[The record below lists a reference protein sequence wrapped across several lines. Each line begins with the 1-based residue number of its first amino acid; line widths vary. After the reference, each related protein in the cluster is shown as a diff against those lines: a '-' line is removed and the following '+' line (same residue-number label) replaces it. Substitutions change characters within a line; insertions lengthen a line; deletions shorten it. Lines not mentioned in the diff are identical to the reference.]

1 MLSLLTP
8 STLDSHLAGHEAD
21 RVIISAVRTSAPGFL
36 ALQSRM
42 NVMLTRCR
50 KGMVVVAQRAFVE
63 GRGRATLLG
72 KLAERWGAEAGE
84 RGAWADAVDVMNG
97 RARLPGC
104 DG

>member
-1 MLSLLTP
+1 MLTP
-8 STLDSHLAGHEAD
+8 STLDSHSAGHEAD

-36 ALQSRM
+36 ALQNRM

-72 KLAERWGAEAGE
+72 KLAERWGAEAGVGA

-104 DG
+104 DE

>member
-1 MLSLLTP
+1 
-8 STLDSHLAGHEAD
+8 
-21 RVIISAVRTSAPGFL
+21 
-36 ALQSRM
+36 M
-42 NVMLTRCR
+42 NVMLTRCC

-72 KLAERWGAEAGE
+72 KLAGQWGAEVSTGAG
-84 RGAWADAVDVMNG
+84 GAWADAVDVMNG